1 MSMNPRRAVVI
12 GAGLIGGS
20 IGLGLRDRGWHVSGV
35 DLDPAAEAEGLA
47 RGCFDEL
54 GLDPDARLVFVAVPA
69 GAIVATV
76 HEALAACPEAVV
88 TDVGGVKAAIV
99 AAIDDPRF
107 VGGHPMAGSER
118 LGIAG
123 ADEELFQGAAWVLA
137 PGPHTHDRSYA
148 AVRAAASGLGAEV
161 LTLSAS
167 QHDSLVAVVSHV
179 PHLTAASL
187 VLLARERA
195 DDHRAVLRL
204 AAGGFRDMTRIAA
217 GSPAI
222 WPDVCTEN
230 RDAIVATLDRLVD
243 GLVHFRELVSTGDR
257 AGLLDALGDAQDVR
271 RSLPTREVEPAELR
285 EVRVAM
291 ADRPG
296 EVAAVATLATELG
309 INLYSLQTIDAA
321 ERPGGTLH
329 VLVDAGDADRFVT
342 ALRAHD
348 LLAVRTD
355 EQGADG

>member
-1 MSMNPRRAVVI
+1 MTTNPRRAVVI

-35 DLDPAAEAEGLA
+35 DLDPAAEADGMA
-47 RGCFDEL
+47 RGCFDDL
-54 GLDPDARLVFVAVPA
+54 GLDPAAQLVFVAVPA
-69 GAIVATV
+69 GAIVAAAR
-76 HEALAACPEAVV
+76 EALAACPDAVV

-137 PGPHTHDRSYA
+137 PGPHTDDRSYA
-148 AVRAAASGLGAEV
+148 AVRAAASQLGAEV
-161 LTLSAS
+161 LTLSAP

-187 VLLARERA
+187 VRLARERA

-204 AAGGFRDMTRIAA
+204 AAGGFRDMTRVAA
-217 GSPAI
+217 GSPTI
-222 WPDVCTEN
+222 WPDICTEN
-230 RDAIVATLDRLVD
+230 REAIVATLDSLVD
-243 GLVHFRELVSTGDR
+243 ELTHFRDLVSTGDR
-257 AGLLDALGDAQDVR
+257 AGLLRSLEDAQEVR
-271 RSLPTREVEPAELR
+271 RSLPTRGVEPAEMR
-285 EVRVAM
+285 EVRVAV

-309 INLYSLQTIDAA
+309 VNLYSLQTVDAA

-329 VLVDAGDADRFVT
+329 VLVAAADADRLVD

-348 LLAVRTD
+348 HPAVRSDD
-355 EQGADG
+355 EGNDG